1 MAEAGTITF
10 NTALDNGQLEADLK
24 QAEREVDELK
34 RKLEKNESSKNA
46 IADKLSEARGEIAET
61 EAEIQRLA
69 DRLIELEALRETDP
83 LAAEARAEAVTEEFV
98 KQAQIYDK
106 QLDGAEAL
114 EKKWGELD
122 RQTQKYTADL
132 DAARKRQADLGA
144 QYSKS
149 MKGANLTEGVKGATA
164 QMDAFSNRL
173 TKMAKKVFVFAI
185 IAKGLRTIKAYIGDA
200 LAENELF
207 QASWG
212 NLKATIQGVVN
223 FIATALAPALSGF
236 INMVAAMITTLARA
250 VDSIFKTN
258 ISEAIA
264 HAKAAAQAVTK
275 QEKATKKLGKAA
287 KQAGNELMAFDE
299 INAMTAET
307 ADESAEGVDA
317 EADTGAGGIDW
328 DAFDVGKIDEK
339 LAEIMLIVGAAL
351 IAFGAV
357 LAFSGINIPLGLTLM
372 AIGALMV
379 YTAYEEQWDQLP
391 QEVRDAINTALV
403 ITGIVLLVFGAVL
416 AFSGVAIPMG
426 IGLMLAGVAL
436 LYTAAAL
443 NWDSLPD
450 EVKAAITTVMVIL
463 GASLLAIGAVL
474 AFSGVNIPLGI
485 GLMLA
490 GAASLA
496 AAAALNWDELPD
508 NIRETVTTLLV
519 IIGATLIV
527 IGIILIC
534 TGVGIPL
541 GVGCILA
548 GVASLVAAAAINWDY
563 LKDKVKEMWD
573 GIVRFWDQ
581 NIAQIFTWEWW
592 QNLFKSIVNG
602 LIYAVNTGL
611 DAFGGFIN
619 SIAEGISDI
628 LNFFGVKGFSFHVRM
643 PQIPYLAEG
652 AVIPPNRK
660 FMAVLG
666 DQTNGRN
673 LEAPEDL
680 IRQIVREE
688 SGGGSEMLNV
698 LYMMLDA
705 IRDGSTIYVDKQVL
719 GRVAGQEIASMAR
732 MSGV

>member
-1 MAEAGTITF
+1 MANAGTITF
-10 NTALDNGQLEADLK
+10 NTSLDNGQLESDLK
-24 QAEREVDELK
+24 QAEKEVDKLK
-34 RKLEKNESSKNA
+34 RKVESSESSKNA
-46 IADKLSEARGEIAET
+46 IADKLQEAREEIAVTET
-61 EAEIQRLA
+61 EILKLA
-69 DRLIELEALRETDP
+69 DRLNELDAMMETDP
-83 LAAEARAEAVTEEFV
+83 TAAKARAEVVTDEFV

-106 QLDGAEAL
+106 QLDKVEGL
-114 EKKWGELD
+114 EKQWNKLD
-122 RQTQKYTADL
+122 QQTRQYTADL
-132 DAARKRQADLGA
+132 DAARQKQAQLGA
-144 QYSKS
+144 EYSKS
-149 MKGANLTEGVKGATA
+149 MKGENLAAGMKSATA

-185 IAKGLRTIKAYIGDA
+185 IAKGLRTLKSYIADA
-200 LAENELF
+200 LAENEQF

-223 FIATALAPALSGF
+223 YIATALAPAFSGF
-236 INMVAAMITTLARA
+236 VNMVAAMITTLARL

-258 ISEAIA
+258 IAGSIE
-264 HAKAAAQAVTK
+264 HAKAAAQAATK
-275 QEKATKKLGKAA
+275 QEKATKKLAKAA
-287 KQAGNELMAFDE
+287 KQAANELMAFDE

-307 ADESAEGVDA
+307 SEDSAEGMDA
-317 EADTGAGGIDW
+317 EAEAGPAGLDW
-328 DAFDVGKIDEK
+328 AAFDVGKIDEK
-339 LAEIMLIVGAAL
+339 LAEIMLIVGGAL

-379 YTAYEEQWDQLP
+379 YTAYQEAWDQLP
-391 QEVRDAINTALV
+391 TEVQEAITSALV
-403 ITGIVLLVFGAVL
+403 ITGIVLLVIGAVL
-416 AFSGVAIPMG
+416 AFSGVSLPVG
-426 IGLMLAGVAL
+426 IGMMLAGAAL

-443 NWDSLPD
+443 NWESLPAD
-450 EVKAAITTVMVIL
+450 VRATITTIMVIL
-463 GASLLAIGAVL
+463 GAALLVIGAVL

-490 GAASLA
+490 GAATLA
-496 AAAALNWDELPD
+496 GAAALNWNELPD
-508 NIRETVTTLLV
+508 DIRQTVSTV
-519 IIGATLIV
+519 MAIIGAALIV
-527 IGIILIC
+527 IGIILVA
-534 TGVGIPL
+534 TGVGIPI
-541 GVGCILA
+541 GIGCILA
-548 GVASLVAAAAINWDY
+548 GAASLIGAAAINWDF
-563 LKDKVKEMWD
+563 LQEKVKEIWE
-573 GIVRFWDQ
+573 GVCRFWDQ
-581 NIAQIFTWEWW
+581 NIAPIFTWEWW
-592 QNLFKSIVNG
+592 ENLFTSIVNG
-602 LIYAVNTGL
+602 LIYAINNGL

-619 SIAEGISDI
+619 SIAGGISDI
-628 LNFFGVKGFSFHVRM
+628 LNFFGVKGFSFHVSM

-666 DQTNGRN
+666 DQSNGRN

-688 SGGGSEMLNV
+688 SGGGSEMMNV